1 MATTSSANGDARRL
15 ISDIC
20 FLTAT
25 LAKQIHQYI
34 DMYLYTVSLY
44 SVLTVKMGSS
54 VGPCLILNDQ
64 YTLLRFLSGSCV
76 AIFSFLCCD
85 L

>member
-1 MATTSSANGDARRL
+1 MATTSSADGDARRM

-25 LAKQIHQYI
+25 LVKQIHQYI

-54 VGPCLILNDQ
+54 VGLISNDQ
-64 YTLLRFLSGSCV
+64 YTIPIFLSGSCV

>member
-1 MATTSSANGDARRL
+1 MAKTSSADGDARRL

-20 FLTAT
+20 FFTAT

-34 DMYLYTVSLY
+34 DMYFEIVSFY

-54 VGPCLILNDQ
+54 VDPCLISNDQ
-64 YTLLRFLSGSCV
+64 YTIPRFLSGSCV
-76 AIFSFLCCD
+76 AIFSFLCCV